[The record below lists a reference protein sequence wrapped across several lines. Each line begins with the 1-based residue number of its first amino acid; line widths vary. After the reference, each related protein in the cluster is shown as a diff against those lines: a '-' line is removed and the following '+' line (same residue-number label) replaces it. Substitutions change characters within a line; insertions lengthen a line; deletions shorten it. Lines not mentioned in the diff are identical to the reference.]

1 MNMKLMTLSVLMAG
15 ASLSANAQ
23 EATNTYTEKWTD
35 NIFLGFGLGGMSVIN
50 DGLNEPTLN
59 LNVQLGK
66 YITPTWGVRAEVSGL
81 WQSLCSTPKSSL
93 VGSDGKYSKHCKTFV
108 ETNFDAIL
116 NLNSLFGNK
125 NVLRAVDVYAF
136 AGPTVN
142 FGSKGTVFTGESDA
156 ANQLIVKENDDFKVR
171 VGATAGL
178 GLGFNVNEK
187 WAINV
192 EGRLGVTPSLFG
204 DASAC
209 RKAESTARLTVG
221 ATYTFG
227 GKNFK
232 KVADRVIEKEVIRE
246 VPKEVIKEVVK
257 EVKVEVPANNAV
269 AAAAVFFK
277 IGKTDLSDEGKVNIK
292 LIAEA
297 IKKSPAGAKYQ
308 VAGSADKAT
317 GSAALNQ
324 KLSEKRAQVVY
335 DALIAEG
342 VSASQL
348 EIVSKGGVDPLFFGK
363 DKLSR
368 VTVIEVK

>member
-23 EATNTYTEKWTD
+23 EATNFYTEKWTD
-35 NIFLGFGLGGMSVIN
+35 NIFLGFGVGGMSVIN
-50 DGLNEPTLN
+50 DGFNEPTLN
-59 LNVQLGK
+59 LNLQLGK

-192 EGRLGVTPSLFG
+192 EGRFGVTPSLFG

-257 EVKVEVPANNAV
+257 EVKVEAPSKAV

-292 LIAEA
+292 LIADA

-324 KLSEKRAQVVY
+324 KLSEQRAKVVY

-368 VTVIEVK
+368 VTVIECK